1 MVGVG
6 TQFNATMVGQKI
18 VVGTGT
24 AAYEIDQ
31 VTSALELSIYNKF
44 AQSSETDSTL
54 KVIYPKY
61 ELPTDIQN
69 IRSLVINGQ
78 REMVP
83 VGPQELHLMSQAN
96 PGQTGTPKYYT
107 VTQVEEDSAQWYLE
121 VYPSPDQ
128 AYAVTID
135 YTVRPTRLA
144 DEVDC
149 YFIFPDYHSDVL
161 YYGALAD
168 TYRYL
173 ENDSGFASAFR
184 DYQASLS
191 RLYGDDQLT
200 DSRVI
205 LKPARNYHNRTR
217 SRRGWRGYF
226 GLKWFGKVDD

>member
-1 MVGVG
+1 
-6 TQFNATMVGQKI
+6 
-18 VVGTGT
+18 
-24 AAYEIDQ
+24 
-31 VTSALELSIYNKF
+31 
-44 AQSSETDSTL
+44 
-54 KVIYPKY
+54 
-61 ELPTDIQN
+61 
-69 IRSLVINGQ
+69 
-78 REMVP
+78 
-83 VGPQELHLMSQAN
+83 
-96 PGQTGTPKYYT
+96 
-107 VTQVEEDSAQWYLE
+107 
-121 VYPSPDQ
+121 
-128 AYAVTID
+128 
-135 YTVRPTRLA
+135 
-144 DEVDC
+144 VDC